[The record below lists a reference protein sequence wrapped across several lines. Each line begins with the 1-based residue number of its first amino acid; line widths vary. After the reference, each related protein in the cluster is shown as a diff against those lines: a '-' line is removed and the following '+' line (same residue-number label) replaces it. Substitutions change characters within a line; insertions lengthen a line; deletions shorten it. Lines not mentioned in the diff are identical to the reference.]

1 MAYNIVGD
9 FYSLISVGLFDS
21 ASILLIICFI
31 IWEIPRSVKL
41 MSEEYTEGLYPEHG
55 RVVDFVLLALGLLA
69 VFLFMSESSAILKF
83 MKTPSIIAF
92 FLILLIVI
100 PLIIFIGF
108 LRRFFGT
115 LEHKE
120 SITIFLVHG
129 FLDLMHTLFYI
140 SLSLLVIPSVAF
152 LLFA

>member
-1 MAYNIVGD
+1 MAYNIIGD
-9 FYSLISVGLFDS
+9 FYSLINVGLFDS

-69 VFLFMSESSAILKF
+69 VFLFTSESAAILKF
-83 MKTPSIIAF
+83 MKTPGIIAF

-108 LRRFFGT
+108 LRRLFGT
-115 LEHKE
+115 LEKKE

-129 FLDLMHTLFYI
+129 FLDLMHTIFYI
-140 SLSLLVIPSVAF
+140 SLSLLIIPSIAF